1 MGKSKVDHPSHYTCH
16 EHECIEEMMILFG
29 IEDTIAFCKLNA
41 WKYRYRAG
49 EKDSAE
55 EDMKKADWYIG
66 KVMELRKMIIS
77 EAKEL

>member
-1 MGKSKVDHPSHYTCH
+1 MGLSLIHIS
-16 EHECIEEMMILFG
+16 
-29 IEDTIAFCKLNA
+29 IAFCKLNA

-66 KVMELRKMIIS
+66 KVMELRKMITS
-77 EAKEL
+77 EAKGL